1 VRWKIDMMTKGI
13 WIVFSAILVVM
24 GYGLFLARDVVSATP
39 YSTTA
44 DYYNSEF
51 LGRSYSPEMW
61 NVVTSFEM
69 GPESPTKGIHILRW
83 YECAPT
89 DGTCDTVE
97 IGEFP
102 SQEECIKE
110 LNARIRQLSVGGVG
124 GGGVCRQ
131 KTD

>member
-1 VRWKIDMMTKGI
+1 MMTKGI

-24 GYGLFLARDVVSATP
+24 GYELFLARDVVSATP

-69 GPESPTKGIHILRW
+69 GPESPTRGIHILRW
-83 YECAPT
+83 HECS
-89 DGTCDTVE
+89 DTSQKECTVSE
-97 IGEFP
+97 KEFP
-102 SQEECIKE
+102 SQEDCVRE
-110 LNARIRQLSVGGVG
+110 LDIRIRQLAEGI